1 METGNFFLAREYL
14 EKTQAICR
22 EQSNARIESLN
33 LCNLARIDFYE
44 DKYEEALKKIDQAYP
59 VFKNID
65 SYPDLY
71 RCELILLDIYRKN
84 DNFENAIESVTKA
97 KEYSEKIGNSNNE
110 FLCSFLLE
118 VINYQS
124 GILDDL
130 SKIERLKKDLP
141 EEDEIK
147 AVFYYELWKVSS
159 GKKKDQ
165 YASASLE
172 IYERLNDTK
181 QKYEYNQRIKELK

>member
-1 METGNFFLAREYL
+1 MY
-14 EKTQAICR
+14 TQ
-22 EQSNARIESLN
+22 
-33 LCNLARIDFYE
+33 IDRYSQ
-44 DKYEEALKKIDQAYP
+44 KK
-59 VFKNID
+59 
-65 SYPDLY
+65 
-71 RCELILLDIYRKN
+71 
-84 DNFENAIESVTKA
+84 DNFQNAMKSVIKA
-97 KEYSEKIGNSNNE
+97 KEYAGKIENSKNE

-124 GILDDL
+124 GTLDDL

-141 EEDEIK
+141 EEVEIK

-172 IYERLNDTK
+172 IYEKLNDTK
-181 QKYEYNQRIKELK
+181 PKYEYDQRIKELK

>member
-1 METGNFFLAREYL
+1 MEQ
-14 EKTQAICR
+14 KK
-22 EQSNARIESLN
+22 RIYISFNNCL
-33 LCNLARIDFYE
+33 LYW
-44 DKYEEALKKIDQAYP
+44 KSPK
-59 VFKNID
+59 
-65 SYPDLY
+65 LY
-71 RCELILLDIYRKN
+71 RSELIKVEIQRN
-84 DNFENAIESVTKA
+84 N
-97 KEYSEKIGNSNNE
+97 KEYQAARKSIAAAKKYAGKIGSSKNE

-124 GILDDL
+124 GTLDDL

-181 QKYEYNQRIKELK
+181 PKYEYDQRIKELK